1 MKTLI
6 KYFLRGLV
14 IVIPIAVTIYV
25 IVQLFVWIDRLLGLE
40 RTGAGFLIVIA
51 GTTLVGLLASNI
63 LLKKLFQWTEV
74 LFVRAPLVKIIYT
87 SIRDLIEAFVG
98 EKKRFTR
105 PVVVSMGADC
115 RVLGFITQDDMST
128 FGLASDVAV
137 YLPQS
142 YNFAGN
148 LLIVP
153 RTSVAILQAD
163 SSKVMAFIVSGG
175 VSGGTV
181 RETASRVAE
190 LS

>member
-51 GTTLVGLLASNI
+51 GTILIGLLASNI
-63 LLKKLFQWTEV
+63 LLKKLFHWTEV
-74 LFVRAPLVKIIYT
+74 LFARAPLVKIIYT
-87 SIRDLIEAFVG
+87 SIKDLIEAFVG

-105 PVVVSMGADC
+105 PVIVSIAPGC
-115 RVLGFITQDDMST
+115 RVLGFITQEDMSA

-148 LLIVP
+148 LIIVP
-153 RTSVAILQAD
+153 RTSVGVLPAD

-175 VSGGTV
+175 VSGGNSP
-181 RETASRVAE
+181 ETSARVPE

>member
-1 MKTLI
+1 MNSLI

-40 RTGAGFLIVIA
+40 RTGIGFLVVIA

-63 LLKKLFQWTEV
+63 LLKKLFEWTEV

-87 SIRDLIEAFVG
+87 SIKDLIEAFVG

-105 PVVVSMGADC
+105 PVLVSIARDC
-115 RVLGFITQDDMST
+115 RVLGFITQEDMSA
-128 FGLASDVAV
+128 FGLSSEVAV

-148 LLIVP
+148 LIIVP
-153 RTSVAILQAD
+153 RTSIETLSTD

-175 VSGGTV
+175 VSGGNPSEASV
-181 RETASRVAE
+181 RNPE

>member
-1 MKTLI
+1 MNSLI

-14 IVIPIAVTIYV
+14 IVIPIAVTIYI

-40 RTGAGFLIVIA
+40 RTGVGFLIVMA

-87 SIRDLIEAFVG
+87 SIKDLIEAFVG
-98 EKKRFTR
+98 ERKRFTR
-105 PVVVSMGADC
+105 PVFVSVTPDC
-115 RVLGFITQDDMST
+115 KVLGFITQEDMSA
-128 FGLASDVAV
+128 FGLSSDVAV

-148 LLIVP
+148 LIIVP
-153 RTSVAILQAD
+153 RSSVGLLSTD

-175 VSGGTV
+175 VSGGNAG
-181 RETASRVAE
+181 EMGIKVAE

>member
-14 IVIPIAVTIYV
+14 IVIPIAVTIYI

-40 RTGAGFLIVIA
+40 RTGVGFLIVFA
-51 GTTLVGLLASNI
+51 GTILVGMLASNI
-63 LLKKLFQWTEV
+63 LLRKLFQWTEV

-87 SIRDLIEAFVG
+87 SIKDLIEAFVG
-98 EKKRFTR
+98 EKKRFTK
-105 PVVVSMGADC
+105 PVVVSIGPGF
-115 RVLGFITQDDMST
+115 RVLGFITQEDMSA
-128 FGLASDVAV
+128 FGLTSDVAV

-148 LLIVP
+148 LIIVP
-153 RTSVAILQAD
+153 HSSVGLLSTD

-181 RETASRVAE
+181 QETGSRVTE